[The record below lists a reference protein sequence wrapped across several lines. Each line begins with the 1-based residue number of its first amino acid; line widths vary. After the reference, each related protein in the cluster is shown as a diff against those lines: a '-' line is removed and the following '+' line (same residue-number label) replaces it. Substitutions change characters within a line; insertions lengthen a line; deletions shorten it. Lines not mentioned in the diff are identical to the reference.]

1 MHYGDKKQLKAQKVL
16 ITIYKDKY
24 IDANGFGD
32 GNGSC
37 TRVDSIVEAKHVS
50 THSMCQL
57 HYNIEQ
63 ILQKEIPGLKE
74 DIFYLV
80 ELKTNGWA
88 WKVIKVTEITEKMFK
103 KNPLLGL
110 H

>member
-1 MHYGDKKQLKAQKVL
+1 MHYGDKQQLKKQKIL
-16 ITIYKDKY
+16 ITVYKDQY
-24 IDANGFGD
+24 IDVDGFSD
-32 GNGSC
+32 KTSC
-37 TRVDSIVEAKHVS
+37 TRVESIVEAKHVS

-74 DIFYLV
+74 EAFYLV
-80 ELKTNGWA
+80 ELKTDGWC
-88 WKVIKVTEITEKMFK
+88 WKVIKVTEITDKMFK